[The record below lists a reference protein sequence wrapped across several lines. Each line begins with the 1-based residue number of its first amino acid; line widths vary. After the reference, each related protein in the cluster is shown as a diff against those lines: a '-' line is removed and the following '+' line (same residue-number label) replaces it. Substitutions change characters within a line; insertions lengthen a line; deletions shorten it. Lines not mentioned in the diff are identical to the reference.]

1 MQKRS
6 FYSLVFTICILF
18 CTKTSAQSLR
28 YDSLV
33 TLSFDYLEVDSLPQ
47 AAEAIKAAVKL
58 EPANQQNGLLL
69 GNLGSIQ
76 RSLHQYD
83 DAEQSFSIALGYIP
97 GNKTILANRASL
109 RAEMEQWGA
118 AIDDYSTLYA
128 QDPYNEDIIYELA
141 LCRLMSGDTIGAR
154 RDLESIH
161 KFNKYSA
168 KARLG
173 MVYVYKAQKQ
183 WREAS
188 ELLDQLIARNPRSPK
203 LYRERAEVYYYSNRL
218 GAAFEDINKSI
229 QLNPKDPYSYV
240 QRAQIRK
247 RRGDPEFM
255 NEDLNRARE
264 LGMTWPEIRQ
274 LIAKEKK

>member
-6 FYSLVFTICILF
+6 FYSVVFAICILF
-18 CTKTSAQSLR
+18 CTKAGAQSLR

-33 TLSFDYLEVDSLPQ
+33 TQSFDYLEMDSLPQ
-47 AAEAIKAAVKL
+47 AAEAIKAALRL
-58 EPANQQNGLLL
+58 EPSNQQNGLLL

-76 RSLHQYD
+76 RTLHQFE
-83 DAEQSFSIALGYIP
+83 DAEQSFSIALGYMP

-109 RAEMEQWGA
+109 RAEMEHWGS
-118 AIDDYSTLYA
+118 AIDDYSTLLA
-128 QDPYNEDIIYELA
+128 QDQYNEDIIYELA

-154 RDLESIH
+154 QDLESIH

-173 MVYVYKAQKQ
+173 MVYVYKTQKQ

-188 ELLDQLIARNPRSPK
+188 ELLDELIKRNPRSPK

-218 GAAFEDINKSI
+218 GAAYEDINKSI
-229 QLNPKDPYSYV
+229 QYNPHDPYSYI
-240 QRAQIRK
+240 QRALIRK
-247 RRGDPEFM
+247 RRGDTEFM
-255 NEDLNRARE
+255 NSDLNRARE

-274 LIAKEKK
+274 LVARDN